1 MSEHIITTREIA
13 LNLAER
19 TQMPV
24 ASTLALQFANV
35 VVRWSDRSKQR
46 KALGYLSDQ
55 HLDDIGLSRTQATAE
70 ANKLFWQR

>member
-13 LNLAER
+13 LNLAQR

-24 ASTLALQFANV
+24 ASTLALQFANT

-46 KALGYLSDQ
+46 KSLGRLADH
-55 HLDDIGLSRTQATAE
+55 HLEDIGLSRTQANKE
-70 ANKLFWQR
+70 ANKRFWQR

>member
-1 MSEHIITTREIA
+1 MSEHIITTRQIA
-13 LNLAER
+13 LNLADR
-19 TQMPV
+19 AQLPV

-46 KALGYLSDQ
+46 KVLAHLTDQ

-70 ANKLFWQR
+70 ANKNFWQQ